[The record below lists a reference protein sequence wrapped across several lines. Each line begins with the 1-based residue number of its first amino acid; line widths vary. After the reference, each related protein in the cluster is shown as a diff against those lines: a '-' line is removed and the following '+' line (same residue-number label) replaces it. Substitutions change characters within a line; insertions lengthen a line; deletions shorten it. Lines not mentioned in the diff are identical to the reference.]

1 MTKYPECQE
10 HRVEA
15 VHVVGSSKN
24 AILGNEPWR
33 RQGVHSKE
41 KYNSKNDKGD
51 EVQYIPAISEKEC
64 IVK

>member
-24 AILGNEPWR
+24 AILGNEPRR

-51 EVQYIPAISEKEC
+51 EV
-64 IVK
+64 